1 MGSDTTHNHVTQKTR
16 PNLKIEYSMVVQPR
30 TKYLIHPITEL
41 ECNTGHH
48 RVLRVSFE
56 TAPLHMA
63 TSLNIHII
71 TCPAPLNISGLLS
84 QSRSRNPPRLRTLG
98 CLPIATNNIFNIL
111 NTLHLLLCHRCHVQ
125 TF

>member
-1 MGSDTTHNHVTQKTR
+1 MGSDTTHNHVTRKTR
-16 PNLKIEYSMVVQPR
+16 PNLKIEYSMAVQPR
-30 TKYLIHPITEL
+30 TKYWIHPITEL

-48 RVLRVSFE
+48 GVLRVSFE
-56 TAPLHMA
+56 KAPLDMA
-63 TSLNIHII
+63 TSLNMI
-71 TCPAPLNISGLLS
+71 TCPTPLNISGLLS

-98 CLPIATNNIFNIL
+98 SLPIATNNILNIL